1 MHTYTTAVYALE
13 FHADAP
19 PPPTQEP
26 SLLFKN
32 PFVYLD
38 GGPVYSKP
46 VPTRGPRRGNHLRL
60 PFPWDSTAAC
70 CGLYAAVSGPYVWY
84 YFPFSLLYYI
94 PTFSF
99 WRHTARQFAI
109 QHVVI
114 LRRGLN
120 VYILRKKKFGRQ

>member
-1 MHTYTTAVYALE
+1 MLHPVYYAHIHIAIYALE

-19 PPPTQEP
+19 PPPTQKP

-70 CGLYAAVSGPYVWY
+70 SLYAADSGPYV
-84 YFPFSLLYYI
+84 
-94 PTFSF
+94 
-99 WRHTARQFAI
+99 
-109 QHVVI
+109 
-114 LRRGLN
+114 
-120 VYILRKKKFGRQ
+120 